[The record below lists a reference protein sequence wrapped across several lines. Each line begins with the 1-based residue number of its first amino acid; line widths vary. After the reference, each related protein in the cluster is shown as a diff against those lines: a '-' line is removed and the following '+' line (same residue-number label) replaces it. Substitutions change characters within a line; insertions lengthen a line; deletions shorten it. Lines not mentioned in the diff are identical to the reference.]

1 MTSYKAALAAF
12 APAMKGDQADRVPLL
27 RQILANLGHPDQR
40 FQIVHVAGTNGKGST
55 GQIIAEALLAKGFR
69 VGHFASPALLDE
81 REQVQINHQL
91 ITPAQ
96 VVAAVAQ
103 IKAHLPAGVTLGKL
117 TIFEGWTLIALV
129 TFARQQVDW
138 AVIEVGLGGQLDATN
153 AISAPAL
160 AVITHLALDHTRILG
175 PTLTAVAHAKAGI
188 IKSGTPAVVL
198 APEQAP
204 AARTVIAQAAKQAQV
219 PLVDSAA
226 VVQVHPTLAGQV
238 AIQVGTEPGWQS
250 PFGLSGQFQRLNL
263 VTALAALRQLPLAW
277 SVAELQVAL
286 GRVRLPGRFEQINAQ
301 PPVILDGAHN
311 PDGTRHL
318 LAALQERYPA
328 AQPTFILGFLAD
340 KAVATLAQQYQAL
353 GATYYLVTPNH
364 PTRALPAEK
373 LKDYLPTGQVMPSV
387 AMALTKALAV
397 ATPKTVIVI
406 TGSFYVV
413 KEGKRL
419 AATKFYSGNQ

>member
-1 MTSYKAALAAF
+1 M
-12 APAMKGDQADRVPLL
+12 
-27 RQILANLGHPDQR
+27 
-40 FQIVHVAGTNGKGST
+40 
-55 GQIIAEALLAKGFR
+55 
-69 VGHFASPALLDE
+69 
-81 REQVQINHQL
+81 
-91 ITPAQ
+91 
-96 VVAAVAQ
+96 
-103 IKAHLPAGVTLGKL
+103 
-117 TIFEGWTLIALV
+117 
-129 TFARQQVDW
+129 
-138 AVIEVGLGGQLDATN
+138 
-153 AISAPAL
+153 
-160 AVITHLALDHTRILG
+160 
-175 PTLTAVAHAKAGI
+175 
-188 IKSGTPAVVL
+188 
-198 APEQAP
+198 
-204 AARTVIAQAAKQAQV
+204 
-219 PLVDSAA
+219 
-226 VVQVHPTLAGQV
+226 
-238 AIQVGTEPGWQS
+238 
-250 PFGLSGQFQRLNL
+250 
-263 VTALAALRQLPLAW
+263 TALAALRQLPLAW

-387 AMALTKALAV
+387 ATALTAALDA